1 MVILALDQATTTGWA
16 IVKDTG
22 EVLAS
27 GVWKLADTKR
37 TGESR
42 GMRYIRFRCFLREA
56 LLDSYGTDSIG
67 MICHEQTLLRGG
79 AATEI
84 ANGLKALI
92 LEAAAETGV
101 EVSCVHTTELK
112 HWATGNGRAEK
123 ADMIKACIS
132 LSGVSPR
139 DDNEADAVLIGLWAS
154 SKYGTFPAPEWE
166 KKKAPKRRKSKRGG
180 SWLDALD

>member
-16 IVKDTG
+16 AVKDTG
-22 EVLAS
+22 EVISS
-27 GVWKLADTKR
+27 GVWQLSAPKR

-42 GMRYIRFRCFLREA
+42 GMRYIRFRRHLQDMLSTCF
-56 LLDSYGTDSIG
+56 DCGQIG

-92 LEAAAETGV
+92 LETAAETGV

-112 HWATGNGRAEK
+112 HWATWNGRAEK
-123 ADMIKACIS
+123 KDMVNACIS
-132 LSGVSPR
+132 LSGVSPH
-139 DDNEADAVLIGLWAS
+139 DDNEADAILIGLWAS
-154 SKYGTFPAPEWE
+154 SVYGTFPAPEWE
-166 KKKAPKRRKSKRGG
+166 KKKTPKRRKSKRGK
-180 SWLDALD
+180 SWIDELE

>member
-1 MVILALDQATTTGWA
+1 MIILSLDQATVTGWA
-16 IVKDTG
+16 LVRDTG
-22 EVLAS
+22 EVVAS
-27 GVWKLADTKR
+27 GTWELADAKR

-42 GMRYIRFRCFLREA
+42 GMRYIRFEHELRGA
-56 LLDSYGTDSIG
+56 VGKWNPR

-92 LEAAAETGV
+92 LKIAAEAEI

-123 ADMIKACIS
+123 ADMMKACIS

-166 KKKAPKRRKSKRGG
+166 KKKAPKRRRPKRGTA
-180 SWLDALD
+180 SWLDDLL